1 MKTFKLL
8 GLLLT
13 YPREQLQEAADSFAE
28 LLASEDLLTKS
39 QIKSLQPLLNEY
51 ATGDLITLQERYV
64 STFDRGRNH
73 CLYLFEHIHGESR
86 DRGAAMVDMKEMY
99 ARKGL
104 DISSN
109 ELPDYLP
116 LFLEYLSFCELD
128 EAIEMLAD
136 AIDVIATIGA
146 HLKKDES
153 IYSSIFNVIENLPK
167 IKVDKKKVALAVK
180 NAPKDPETFDE
191 LDKEWEETPAFDNDE
206 TDCNSCSAYQKSS
219 DDSQNL
225 FSGDIQ

>member
-13 YPREQLQEAADSFAE
+13 YPKEPLQEAIGSFTE
-28 LLASEDLLTKS
+28 LFESEALLSKP
-39 QIKSLQPLLNEY
+39 QIESLQPLLTEY
-51 ATGDLITLQERYV
+51 ANEDLITLQEGYV
-64 STFDRGRNH
+64 NTFDRGRNH
-73 CLYLFEHIHGESR
+73 CLHLFEHIHGESR
-86 DRGAAMVDMKEMY
+86 DRGVAMVDMKEMY
-99 ARKGL
+99 ASKGL
-104 DISSN
+104 NISSN

-116 LFLEYLSFCELD
+116 VFLEYLSFCELD
-128 EAIEMLAD
+128 EAIELLAD

-146 HLKKDES
+146 HLEKNKS
-153 IYSSIFNVIENLPK
+153 IYTFIFNALESLPK

-206 TDCNSCSAYQKSS
+206 TDCSNCNVYKKSN

>member
-13 YPREQLQEAADSFAE
+13 YPREPLQEAVGSFAE
-28 LLASEDLLTKS
+28 VFASEDLLTKS
-39 QIKSLQPLLNEY
+39 QIKSLQPLMDDY
-51 ATGDLITLQERYV
+51 ANGDLITLQEQYV

-99 ARKGL
+99 ASKGL
-104 DISSN
+104 DINSN

-116 LFLEYLSFCELD
+116 LFLEFLSFCELE
-128 EAIEMLAD
+128 EAIEMLSD

-146 HLKKDES
+146 HLKKDKS
-153 IYSSIFNVIENLPK
+153 MYSGIFKVMENLPK

-206 TDCNSCSAYQKSS
+206 TDCNSCNVHQKSN
-219 DDSQNL
+219 DNSQNL

>member
-1 MKTFKLL
+1 MNTFKLL

-13 YPREQLQEAADSFAE
+13 YPKEPLQEAVGSFTE
-28 LLASEDLLTKS
+28 LFESEDLLTKS
-39 QIKSLQPLLNEY
+39 QIRSLQPLVDNY
-51 ATGDLITLQERYV
+51 ANGDLISLQEQYV
-64 STFDRGRNH
+64 NTFDRGRNH

-86 DRGAAMVDMKEMY
+86 DRGAAMVDMKDMY
-99 ARKGL
+99 AEKGL
-104 DISSN
+104 FISSN

-116 LFLEYLSFCELD
+116 LFLEYLSFCELS

-146 HLKKDES
+146 HLSKDNS
-153 IYSSIFNVIENLPK
+153 VYSNIFNVLENLPD
-167 IKVDKKKVALAVK
+167 INVDKKKVALAVK

-206 TDCNSCSAYQKSS
+206 TDCNTCSVYKQSN
-219 DDSQNL
+219 DDNQNL

>member
-13 YPREQLQEAADSFAE
+13 YPKEPLQEAVGSFTE
-28 LLASEDLLTKS
+28 LFESEALLSKS
-39 QIKSLQPLLNEY
+39 QIESLQPLLTKYANE
-51 ATGDLITLQERYV
+51 DLITLQEGYV
-64 STFDRGRNH
+64 NTFDRGRNH
-73 CLYLFEHIHGESR
+73 CLHLFEHIHGESR
-86 DRGAAMVDMKEMY
+86 DRGVAMVDMKEMY
-99 ARKGL
+99 ASKGL
-104 DISSN
+104 NISSN

-116 LFLEYLSFCELD
+116 VFLEYLSFCELD
-128 EAIEMLAD
+128 EAIELLAD

-146 HLKKDES
+146 HLEKSES
-153 IYSSIFNVIENLPK
+153 IYTCIFNALENVPK

-206 TDCNSCSAYQKSS
+206 TDCSNCNVYQKSN